1 MKNNI
6 NYKKRLAIL
15 IFFILGLILILTGI
29 LNINK
34 ESQEIKIN
42 ATPTLFL
49 HGWGS
54 SVNAEHQMTNA
65 IVKNN
70 LSNNITQAIV
80 DKKGKVKLI
89 GKINRNS
96 KNPLIEVGFLNNR
109 TSDYFKNG
117 QWLKNVLIKLRN
129 TYSIKKVNLVG
140 HSMGNMAIMYYIL
153 ANPNQKN
160 VPQINKIIDI
170 AGHFNGII
178 GLNDQP
184 HQHQLNDEGKP
195 NHFNLEYRRLL
206 PLRKTFPNNIKV
218 LNIFGDKNNGTNSDG
233 SVTNS
238 SSQSLKYLV
247 AKRANSYH
255 EKKIIGSQGQHSKL
269 HESKQVDQILINFL
283 WS

>member
-42 ATPTLFL
+42 AHPTLFL

-153 ANPNQKN
+153 DNPNQKK
-160 VPQINKIIDI
+160 VPQINKIVDI

-195 NHFNLEYRRLL
+195 DHLNLEYRRLL

-247 AKRANSYH
+247 ANRANSYH

-283 WS
+283 WP

>member
-15 IFFILGLILILTGI
+15 IFFILGLILILTVI

-34 ESQEIKIN
+34 EKQEIKIN

-65 IVKNN
+65 IVKSNI
-70 LSNNITQAIV
+70 SNNITQAIV

-89 GKINRNS
+89 GQINRNS

-109 TSDYFKNG
+109 TSNYFENG
-117 QWLKNVLIKLRN
+117 QWLKNVLIKLKE
-129 TYSIKKVNLVG
+129 TYSIEKVNLVG
-140 HSMGNMAIMYYIL
+140 HSMGNMAIMYYLL
-153 ANPNQKN
+153 ANSSQKK

-184 HQHQLNDEGKP
+184 HQHQLNNKGKP
-195 NHFNLEYRRLL
+195 DHLNLEYRRLL
-206 PLRKTFPNNIKV
+206 PLKKTFPNNIKV

-238 SSQSLKYLV
+238 SSQSLRYLV
-247 AKRANSYH
+247 AKRANSYR
-255 EKKIIGSQGQHSKL
+255 EKKVIGLQGQHSKL

-283 WS
+283 WP

>member
-6 NYKKRLAIL
+6 NYKKRLVIL
-15 IFFILGLILILTGI
+15 IFFILGLILILTVI

-34 ESQEIKIN
+34 KKQEIKIN

-65 IVKNN
+65 IVKSNI
-70 LSNNITQAIV
+70 SNNITQAIV

-89 GKINRNS
+89 GQINRNS

-109 TSDYFKNG
+109 TSNYFENG
-117 QWLKNVLIKLRN
+117 QWLKNVLIKLKE
-129 TYSIKKVNLVG
+129 TYSIEKVNLVG
-140 HSMGNMAIMYYIL
+140 HSMGNMAIMYYLL
-153 ANPNQKN
+153 ANSSQKK

-184 HQHQLNDEGKP
+184 HQHQLNNKGKP
-195 NHFNLEYRRLL
+195 DHLNLEYRRLL
-206 PLRKTFPNNIKV
+206 PLKKTFPNNIKV

-238 SSQSLKYLV
+238 SSQSLRYLV
-247 AKRANSYH
+247 AERANSYR
-255 EKKIIGSQGQHSKL
+255 EKKVIGLQGQHSKL

-283 WS
+283 WP

>member
-54 SVNAEHQMTNA
+54 SVNAEHQMTNT

-153 ANPNQKN
+153 DNPNQKK
-160 VPQINKIIDI
+160 VPQINKIVDI

-195 NHFNLEYRRLL
+195 DHLNLEYRRLL

-247 AKRANSYH
+247 ANRANSYH

-283 WS
+283 WP

>member
-195 NHFNLEYRRLL
+195 DHFNLEYRRLL

-247 AKRANSYH
+247 ANRANSYH

-283 WS
+283 WP

>member
-153 ANPNQKN
+153 DNPNQKK
-160 VPQINKIIDI
+160 VPQINKIVDI

-195 NHFNLEYRRLL
+195 DHLNLEYRRLL

-247 AKRANSYH
+247 ANRANSYH

-283 WS
+283 WP

>member
-153 ANPNQKN
+153 DNPNQKKS
-160 VPQINKIIDI
+160 P
-170 AGHFNGII
+170 
-178 GLNDQP
+178 
-184 HQHQLNDEGKP
+184 
-195 NHFNLEYRRLL
+195 
-206 PLRKTFPNNIKV
+206 
-218 LNIFGDKNNGTNSDG
+218 TN
-233 SVTNS
+233 
-238 SSQSLKYLV
+238 
-247 AKRANSYH
+247 
-255 EKKIIGSQGQHSKL
+255 
-269 HESKQVDQILINFL
+269 
-283 WS
+283 